1 MDIRQPI
8 LNTMRQAPSP
18 LNNAFFSAQNMNK
31 IQNSIRSSVKS
42 ETGLSIDRQ
51 NDDDLATI
59 MRYIYITNSLN
70 PGADVTSQVMLMNQ
84 RTKDKAMNQVRT
96 GLAERIGYLRDI
108 VEPIRPNA
116 LPVSTTTY
124 GNKIPYNNK
133 IGL

>member
-1 MDIRQPI
+1 
-8 LNTMRQAPSP
+8 MRQAPSP
-18 LNNAFFSAQNMNK
+18 LGNAFFSLQNMNS
-31 IQNSIRSSVKS
+31 IQNSIRSSIKE
-42 ETGLSIDRQ
+42 ETGLNIDRQ

-59 MRYIYITNSLN
+59 MRFIYITNSFN
-70 PGADVTSQVMLMNQ
+70 PGADVQSQVMLMNKL
-84 RTKDKAMNQVRT
+84 TKDKALEQVRS

-108 VEPIRPNA
+108 AEPIYPNP

>member
-18 LNNAFFSAQNMNK
+18 LSNAFFSTENMNQ
-31 IQNSIRSSVKS
+31 IQNSIRSSIKS
-42 ETGLSIDRQ
+42 ETGLNIDRQ

-70 PGADVTSQVMLMNQ
+70 PGANITAQVTLMNQ
-84 RTKDKAMNQVRT
+84 RTKDKALEQVRS

-108 VEPIRPNA
+108 VEQIRPNP